1 MRQQAIVDPIA
12 ECLAPLVQSMNGVV
26 GNFEFEDLQRFL
38 ERLDQNIGE
47 FIALV
52 LEKHQANYFV
62 LRLQKAL
69 DFIRHFIVPSV
80 SGTIPAAKEKVG
92 GRSCAR
98 LAGIQR
104 GRSDV

>member
-12 ECLAPLVQSMNGVV
+12 ERLAPPPLQSMNGVV

-52 LEKHQANYFV
+52 LEKHQADDFV

-69 DFIRHFIVPSV
+69 DFIRHIIVLSD
-80 SGTIPAAKEKVG
+80 SGTIPAA
-92 GRSCAR
+92 
-98 LAGIQR
+98 R
-104 GRSDV
+104 GS